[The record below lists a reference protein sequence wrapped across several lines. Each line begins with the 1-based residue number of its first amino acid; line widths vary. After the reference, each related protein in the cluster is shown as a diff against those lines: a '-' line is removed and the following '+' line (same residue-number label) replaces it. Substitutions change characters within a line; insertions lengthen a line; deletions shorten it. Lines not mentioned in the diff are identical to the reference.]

1 MAPLI
6 GGLITGVVGLV
17 KSFFGF
23 KEAQIEA
30 VKKSL
35 DIVKGLDNNDAATTA
50 ALANSLQLILTQ
62 GSWLEKNWRS
72 WLMVLLMILLG
83 CGFFGLVPSHFNDPL
98 SPMMERCFTL
108 LEIGVGGYI
117 ARRGIVDIVR
127 MFNIGSILKTLINKK
142 LG

>member
-1 MAPLI
+1 MIPII
-6 GGLITGVVGLV
+6 GGIITGLLGLG

-23 KEAQIEA
+23 KEAQTEA

-35 DIVKGLDNNDAATTA
+35 EIVKGLDDNDAASTA

-72 WLMVLLMILLG
+72 WLMVLLMILIG
-83 CGFFGLVPSHFNDPL
+83 CGFFGIVPSHFNDPL
-98 SPMMERCFTL
+98 SPMMERCFNL

-117 ARRGIVDIVR
+117 IRRGIVDIVR
-127 MFNIGSILKTLINKK
+127 MFNIGSVLKTLINKK
-142 LG
+142 VI